1 MPLFFSRPKFLTSSI
16 WFCFLISSLSLT
28 INLSNFKIN
37 NFSGDCMAMKDVYI
51 VDGKRTP
58 QAKSGLDLKDVQAP
72 YLGAYLVKHLIDN
85 TEIPMDAVDEVIFG
99 NTGTPAKYPNVGRVI
114 ALEAG
119 LHKKTSGYSVH
130 RNCAS
135 GMEAVSQAFLK
146 VASGRSDVIVAGGV
160 ESMSQ
165 MPLIYGKEMTDLFAK
180 LMKAKSMGDK
190 LSVMSSFRPH
200 FLTPIIAIEQ
210 GLTDPFCGLNM
221 GQTAELLARELGITR
236 EEQDIYANESHR
248 KAVLAQKEGRF
259 KDEILPITIGG
270 TLNKLLTSDVGPR
283 DNSTVEG
290 LAKMKPYFDK
300 KSGTVTVGNSCPI
313 TDGGS
318 ALLFASEE
326 AVKKYNLKP
335 IAKMTDY
342 HFHGLEPER
351 MGMGPLLAMDGVMR
365 RTNTDLSS
373 FDLFE
378 INEAFAAQILAVSK
392 AFKDKKIAERFSID
406 KAWGDLDFS
415 KLNVNG
421 GAIALGHPVG
431 STGSRLIVTMMHELR
446 RRKGKLGIASLCI
459 GGGQGGAVIIENL
472 ERA

>member
-1 MPLFFSRPKFLTSSI
+1 
-16 WFCFLISSLSLT
+16 
-28 INLSNFKIN
+28 
-37 NFSGDCMAMKDVYI
+37 MAMKDVYI
-51 VDGKRTP
+51 IDGKRTP
-58 QAKSGLDLKDVQAP
+58 QAKAGLDLKDVQAP
-72 YLGAYLVKHLIDN
+72 FLGAYLVKHLIDN
-85 TEIPMDAVDEVIFG
+85 TEIPTDAVDEVIFG

-146 VASGRSDVIVAGGV
+146 IASGRSDVIVAGGV

-165 MPLIYGKEMTDLFAK
+165 MPLIYGKDMTELFAK
-180 LMKAKSMGDK
+180 LMKAKTMGDK
-190 LSVMSSFRPH
+190 LSALSSFRPNY
-200 FLTPIIAIEQ
+200 LTPIIAIEQ

-221 GQTAELLARELGITR
+221 GQTAELLARELKITR
-236 EEQDIYANESHR
+236 EEQDQYANESHH
-248 KAVLAQKEGRF
+248 KAIKAIKEGKF
-259 KDEILPITIGG
+259 KEEILPIAIGG
-270 TLNKLLTSDVGPR
+270 SLNKLLLDDVGPR
-283 DNSTVEG
+283 DNSTIEG

-351 MGMGPLLAMDGVMR
+351 MGMGPLLAMDGAMR
-365 RTNTDLSS
+365 RTNMKLSD

-392 AFKDKKIAERFSID
+392 AFKDPAVAARFDID

-431 STGSRLIVTMMHELR
+431 STGSRLVVTLMHELK
-446 RRKGKLGIASLCI
+446 RRKAKFGIASLCI

-472 ERA
+472 IR

>member
-1 MPLFFSRPKFLTSSI
+1 MSKPVLREVF
-16 WFCFLISSLSLT
+16 
-28 INLSNFKIN
+28 
-37 NFSGDCMAMKDVYI
+37 I
-51 VDGKRTP
+51 VDGKRSP
-58 QAKSGLDLKDVQAP
+58 QAKAGLDLKDVQAP
-72 YLGAYLVKHLIDN
+72 YLGAYLVKHLISN
-85 TEIPMDAVDEVIFG
+85 TEIPTTEVDEVIFG

-114 ALEAG
+114 GLEAG
-119 LHKKTSGYSVH
+119 LDKKTSGYSVH

-146 VASGRSDVIVAGGV
+146 IASGRSEVIVAGGV

-180 LMKAKSMGDK
+180 LMKAKSMGEK
-190 LSVMSSFRPH
+190 LSVMSSFRPG
-200 FLTPIIAIEQ
+200 FLTPIVAIEQ

-221 GQTAELLARELGITR
+221 GQTAELLAREMGITR
-236 EEQDIYANESHR
+236 VMQDEYANNSHH
-248 KAVLAQKEGRF
+248 KAARAMKEGKF
-259 KDEILPITIGG
+259 ADEIVPLAIGNG
-270 TLNKLLTSDVGPR
+270 LTKLLTNDVGPR

-300 KSGTVTVGNSCPI
+300 KSGTVTVGNACPI

-318 ALLFASEE
+318 ALLFASAD

-335 IAKMTDY
+335 IARMVDY

-351 MGMGPLLAMDGVMR
+351 MGMGPVLAMDGVMR
-365 RTNTDLSS
+365 RANMSFSD

-378 INEAFAAQILAVSK
+378 INEAFAAQVLACLR
-392 AFKDKKIAERFSID
+392 AFKDKDVAARFGLD
-406 KAWGDLDFS
+406 RAWGEIPMD

-421 GAIALGHPVG
+421 GGIALGHPVG
-431 STGSRLIVTMMHELR
+431 STGSRLVVTLMHELK
-446 RRKGKLGIASLCI
+446 RRKGKFGIASLCI

-472 ERA
+472 MR